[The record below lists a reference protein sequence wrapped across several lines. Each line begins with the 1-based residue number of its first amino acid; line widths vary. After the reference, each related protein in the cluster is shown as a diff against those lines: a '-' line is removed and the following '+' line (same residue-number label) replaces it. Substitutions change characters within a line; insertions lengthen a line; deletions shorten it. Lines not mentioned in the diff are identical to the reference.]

1 MISHLFT
8 NYQTTHST
16 HIPNPFI
23 IDDKLLYTMIQNY
36 GQHLSPYP
44 LDGYYVHVG
53 NQQYKVLLSE
63 ASFRD
68 YGIYILKASEQPSK
82 NEFGMIICFCYVLL
96 NEHCFTLFHRYSK

>member
-1 MISHLFT
+1 MIQRYISEMISHLFT

-53 NQQYKVLLSE
+53 SQQYKVLLSE
-63 ASFRD
+63 ASFCD

-82 NEFGMIICFCYVLL
+82 L
-96 NEHCFTLFHRYSK
+96 NSEW

>member
-1 MISHLFT
+1 MRFPNHMIQRYISEMISHIFT

-36 GQHLSPYP
+36 GQHISPYP

-53 NQQYKVLLSE
+53 NQRYKVLLSE

-68 YGIYILKASEQPSK
+68 YGIYILKASEQASK
-82 NEFGMIICFCYVLL
+82 L
-96 NEHCFTLFHRYSK
+96 NSE